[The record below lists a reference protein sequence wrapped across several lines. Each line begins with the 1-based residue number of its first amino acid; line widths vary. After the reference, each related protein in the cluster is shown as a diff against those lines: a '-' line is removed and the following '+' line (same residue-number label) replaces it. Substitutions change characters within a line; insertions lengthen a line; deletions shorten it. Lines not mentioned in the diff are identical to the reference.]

1 LTNNKTA
8 LFWSLHVGGWMGYA
22 VMNYVFGIEVLEKPT
37 NYFLPSLMYA
47 LGGIAITYCLRWL
60 FKAVWDL
67 RPLQILL
74 ISGLGS
80 AFAST
85 AFTGFRS
92 FVHVQ
97 FYGAY
102 QWGDLSF
109 IDYFNSWDLYLSL
122 YVIGTWSGLYFGIKY
137 YRMVQNQNET
147 LLKATSTAHK
157 AQLKM
162 LRYQLNPHFLFNTLN
177 AISTLILMEDTAT
190 ANRMVTRLS
199 SFLRHSLDSDPMQKV
214 SLRNE
219 VEALNLYLSIEKVRF
234 EERLQIAFDIEPRAY
249 QAKVP
254 SMLLQPL
261 IENAIKHA
269 IAVNEDGGTISIAAF
284 IEDGKLCLRVADTG
298 PGVAGPGMAQPGSTT
313 GVGLANTRER
323 LGVLY
328 GGDQELRLENVQP
341 SGLTVKI
348 CIPFERSS
356 QEDT

>member
-1 LTNNKTA
+1 
-8 LFWSLHVGGWMGYA
+8 M
-22 VMNYVFGIEVLEKPT
+22 
-37 NYFLPSLMYA
+37 PSLLYA
-47 LGGIAITYCLRWL
+47 AGGIIITYSLRWL
-60 FKAVWDL
+60 FKAVWDFQ
-67 RPLQILL
+67 PLHILL

-80 AFAST
+80 ATAST

-92 FVHVQ
+92 FIHIQ

-102 QWGDLSF
+102 KWEDLSF
-109 IDYFNSWDLYLSL
+109 IDYFNLWDLYFSL
-122 YVIGTWSGLYFGIKY
+122 FVIGTWSGLYFGIKY
-137 YRMVQNQNET
+137 YQMVQNQNER
-147 LLKATSTAHK
+147 LLKATSAAHQ

-177 AISTLILMEDTAT
+177 AISTLVLIEDTVT
-190 ANRMVTRLS
+190 ANKMVTRLS
-199 SFLRHSLDSDPMQKV
+199 AFLRHSLDSDPMQKV

-219 VEALNLYLSIEKVRF
+219 VDALNLYLSIEKVRF
-234 EERLQIAFDIEPRAY
+234 EERLRIVYEIEPRAY

-261 IENAIKHA
+261 IENAIKYA
-269 IAVNEDGGTISIAAF
+269 IALNEDGGTISIAGS

-298 PGVAGPGMAQPGSTT
+298 PGVTGPGTEKPGSTT

-328 GGDQELRLENVQP
+328 GGDQELRLENLQP
-341 SGLTVKI
+341 SGLAVTI

-356 QEDT
+356 QEDA